1 VKVAKTTKRLTLIL
15 RLTLHFLP
23 QQFQRHMPPKKATD
37 ALRGRGRPKRDA
49 ALEPA
54 PAANAPAK
62 RGRAAKADVVEAPV
76 KPVEPP
82 KKRGRPGKA
91 AVEETVAVVEAP
103 KRGRRSL
110 VAPEVAV
117 QEEEPTPKK
126 RMGRPPKTQIAA
138 KPAETPKKRAG
149 RPAKAD
155 ATIAVA
161 VEETVKRRGRP
172 AKNAAAVDLNRVAGS
187 PRVTKSR
194 ARPAAKATTAAAAPR
209 IDPRVRSKLRTRVP
223 QAQKVEQ
230 AVVAQPTKRRGR
242 PAKAA
247 VKVAPPAPIKAKAT
261 KAAAVKPVAPRK
273 RRGYTTIE
281 VPDRFAS
288 EVKRY
293 LKELL
298 EEETNLPPVDGA
310 AEEVAEQHEEED
322 VGEDVEEDVE
332 VEAEAGAEEE
342 DVDMTVEE
350 EVLVTSDAMGSV
362 EDDNVEA
369 LAEEANLETNF
380 SADGD
385 ANADADMDE
394 DMDAQEQDIQDDFA
408 DEQVDE
414 QIEEAPEVEL
424 EMDVRETVQIQ
435 VNADDAD
442 ALVQE
447 ELDQTLGSGDDG
459 SSLMGDNDTS
469 AFVRDAEPAPMAGFL
484 FGPGILSS

>member
-1 VKVAKTTKRLTLIL
+1 
-15 RLTLHFLP
+15 
-23 QQFQRHMPPKKATD
+23 MPPKKATD
-37 ALRGRGRPKRDA
+37 ALRGRGRPKRDVA
-49 ALEPA
+49 PEPA

-76 KPVEPP
+76 EPVEPP
-82 KKRGRPGKA
+82 KKRGRPSKA
-91 AVEETVAVVEAP
+91 AVEETVAVVQAP

-110 VAPEVAV
+110 VAPEAAV

-126 RMGRPPKTQIAA
+126 RMGRPPKTQVAA

-155 ATIAVA
+155 VNIAVA

-172 AKNAAAVDLNRVAGS
+172 AKNPAAVDLNRVAGS

-230 AVVAQPTKRRGR
+230 AVVAQPIKRRGR

-247 VKVAPPAPIKAKAT
+247 VKAAPPAPIKAKAT

-288 EVKRY
+288 EVKGY

-298 EEETNLPPVDGA
+298 EEGTNLPPVDGA

-322 VGEDVEEDVE
+322 VEEEIE

-350 EVLVTSDAMGSV
+350 EVLVISEGMGSV
-362 EDDNVEA
+362 ENDNVEA
-369 LAEEANLETNF
+369 LAEEDNLEANF

-385 ANADADMDE
+385 ADPDADMDEDE

-408 DEQVDE
+408 DKQEDAP
-414 QIEEAPEVEL
+414 IEEAPKVEL
-424 EMDVRETVQIQ
+424 EMNVQETVQIQ
-435 VNADDAD
+435 VDGDDAD

-447 ELDQTLGSGDDG
+447 ELDQSLGSGDDG
-459 SSLMGDNDTS
+459 SSLMGNNDTS
-469 AFVRDAEPAPMAGFL
+469 AYVRDADPAPSAGFL